1 MYYSK
6 FDELGNQTE
15 SMLATEDPGDGWYRV
30 GDDVVGKRF
39 RLVDGEAVEMT
50 SEEIESE
57 NDALL
62 LSGVKQRV
70 RDQRAKLL
78 VDSDWTV
85 NPQVPLSEE
94 KTTAWAAY
102 RQALRDFPST
112 ITLEQ
117 VKAGTDL
124 SWPVPPS

>member
-15 SMLATEDPGDGWYRV
+15 SMLATEDPGDGWYQV

-62 LSGVKQRV
+62 LSGAKQKV

>member
-6 FDELGNQTE
+6 FDESGNQTE
-15 SMLATEDPGDGWYRV
+15 SMLATEDPGSGWYQV
-30 GDDVVGKRF
+30 GEDIVGKRF
-39 RLVDGEAVEMT
+39 RLISDEVVEMT
-50 SEEIESE
+50 PEEIESD
-57 NDALL
+57 NDTLIFTGAL
-62 LSGVKQRV
+62 QRV

-94 KTTAWAAY
+94 KAAAWAQY
-102 RQALRDFPST
+102 RQSLRDFPST
-112 ITLEQ
+112 ITIEQ
-117 VKAGTDL
+117 IKAGTDL

>member
-15 SMLATEDPGDGWYRV
+15 SMLVTEDPGDGWYQV
-30 GDDVVGKRF
+30 GDDIVGKRF
-39 RLVDGEAVEMT
+39 KFVDGEVVEMT

-57 NDALL
+57 NDLL
-62 LSGVKQRV
+62 IFNGVKQRV

-94 KTTAWAAY
+94 KAAAWSAY
-102 RQALRDFPST
+102 RQALRDLPSN
-112 ITLEQ
+112 ITLEMA
-117 VKAGTDL
+117 KAGTDL

>member
-15 SMLATEDPGDGWYRV
+15 SMLATEDPGDGWYQV

-39 RLVDGEAVEMT
+39 RLVNGEAVEMT

-78 VDSDWTV
+78 VDSVWTV
-85 NPQVPLSEE
+85 NPQVPLSE
-94 KTTAWAAY
+94 
-102 RQALRDFPST
+102 
-112 ITLEQ
+112 
-117 VKAGTDL
+117 
-124 SWPVPPS
+124 

>member
-6 FDELGNQTE
+6 FDEFGNQTE
-15 SMLATEDPGDGWYRV
+15 SMLATEDPGADWHLIGE
-30 GDDVVGKRF
+30 DIVGKRF
-39 RLVDGEAVEMT
+39 RLVSGEVVEMT
-50 SEEIESE
+50 AEEIQSE
-57 NDALL
+57 NEDLILA
-62 LSGVKQRV
+62 GTKQRV

-94 KTTAWAAY
+94 KAAAWAQY
-102 RQALRDFPST
+102 RQSLRDFPST
-112 ITLEQ
+112 ITIEQ
-117 VKAGTDL
+117 IKAGTDL

>member
-15 SMLATEDPGDGWYRV
+15 SMLATEDPGLGWYQV
-30 GDDVVGKRF
+30 GEDIVGKRF
-39 RLVDGEAVEMT
+39 RLISEEVVEMT
-50 SEEIESE
+50 PEEIESD
-57 NDALL
+57 NDTLIFTGTL
-62 LSGVKQRV
+62 QRV

-94 KTTAWAAY
+94 KATAWAQY
-102 RQALRDFPST
+102 RQSLRDFPST
-112 ITLEQ
+112 ITIEQ
-117 VKAGTDL
+117 IKAGTDL

>member
-15 SMLATEDPGDGWYRV
+15 SMLATEDPGDGWYQV

>member
-15 SMLATEDPGDGWYRV
+15 SMLATEDPGSDWHQV
-30 GDDVVGKRF
+30 GEDIVGKRF
-39 RLVDGEAVEMT
+39 RLVDGEVVEMT
-50 SEEIESE
+50 SDEIESE

-62 LSGVKQRV
+62 LSGAKQKV

-94 KTTAWAAY
+94 KTAAWAAY

>member
-15 SMLATEDPGDGWYRV
+15 SALVTEDPGDGWYQV
-30 GDDVVGKRF
+30 GEDIVGKRF
-39 RLVDGEAVEMT
+39 KLIGDEVVEMT
-50 SEEIESE
+50 VEEIESE
-57 NDALL
+57 NDLL
-62 LSGVKQRV
+62 LFNSVVQRV
-70 RDQRAKLL
+70 RDQRAKLM

-94 KTTAWAAY
+94 KALAWSTY
-102 RQALRDFPST
+102 RQSLRDLPST

-117 VKAGTDL
+117 VKAGAEL
-124 SWPVPPS
+124 EWPVPPS